1 MSDVES
7 KVIGKLLQIFVILR
21 SRIIRSLRKH
31 GIQVIPIDGGLGSQI
46 IQFALYKWL
55 RDNGKQVKLDTSYF
69 QHRSEKSELNWVVQ
83 RKWQLEKFGHDMESQ
98 DSGTGQRLRD
108 VDFMHLYSDYLSEI
122 VDNKIFLNSLY
133 PLSHE
138 QLVQSSES
146 LQISIPELESSVII
160 HIRQGDYLTA
170 ASLLLKEKYYLDAV
184 LKIQDHFCEKA
195 MNIIIVSDD
204 EISKDRFP
212 NIVSRLGFEN
222 IEIRT
227 VIGGEALDVH
237 NLMRKSGGL
246 ICSNSTFSFSAAML
260 RGGDKCVYPSRFYN
274 GETSALNRI
283 FKLKSG
289 IEIPIN

>member
-1 MSDVES
+1 
-7 KVIGKLLQIFVILR
+7 
-21 SRIIRSLRKH
+21 
-31 GIQVIPIDGGLGSQI
+31 
-46 IQFALYKWL
+46 
-55 RDNGKQVKLDTSYF
+55 
-69 QHRSEKSELNWVVQ
+69 
-83 RKWQLEKFGHDMESQ
+83 
-98 DSGTGQRLRD
+98 
-108 VDFMHLYSDYLSEI
+108 
-122 VDNKIFLNSLY
+122 
-133 PLSHE
+133 
-138 QLVQSSES
+138 
-146 LQISIPELESSVII
+146 
-160 HIRQGDYLTA
+160 
-170 ASLLLKEKYYLDAV
+170 
-184 LKIQDHFCEKA
+184 